1 MESPSNTQRLLLRY
15 LLEQLSPEERE
26 RIDEALITDQEF
38 SDSFAEARNEWL
50 DAYVAGSL
58 PPEWKKPVE
67 QALIDTPEGASSL
80 RVAAA
85 LHSQHTVMRPHV
97 RRKFPSRAVVAFFV
111 PALAACMLLVF
122 WLRSAPSSRP
132 TRQGLPAAGS
142 PPVAAVK
149 HLPPPTPAP
158 PSDADRAPT
167 TGAGRHGML
176 ALVMP
181 AGTLRGSDSVPLLLT
196 AGIERVQV
204 QWPLSPDKMAS
215 KYTLLVAR
223 DGAPATKFPQHE
235 PVRTIG
241 TEKIATFVLP
251 ANVLPDGECTF
262 ALYDDQSADGSPL
275 AQFSMAVSRGSPVHR
290 HGVAE

>member
-67 QALIDTPEGASSL
+67 QALIDTPEGASSV

-85 LHSQHTVMRPHV
+85 LHRQRALIPSKVQP
-97 RRKFPSRAVVAFFV
+97 KFPSRAVLAFFV

-158 PSDADRAPT
+158 RPFSDGRLTENGSSDVQSQPGRALGRRRRHPEGELVLCDET
-167 TGAGRHGML
+167 TGDA
-176 ALVMP
+176 
-181 AGTLRGSDSVPLLLT
+181 
-196 AGIERVQV
+196 
-204 QWPLSPDKMAS
+204 
-215 KYTLLVAR
+215 
-223 DGAPATKFPQHE
+223 GAPAQ
-235 PVRTIG
+235 
-241 TEKIATFVLP
+241 
-251 ANVLPDGECTF
+251 
-262 ALYDDQSADGSPL
+262 
-275 AQFSMAVSRGSPVHR
+275 RGSV
-290 HGVAE
+290 

>member
-15 LLEQLSPEERE
+15 LLDQLPPEERE

-38 SDSFAEARNEWL
+38 SDSFAEARSEWL

-58 PPEWKKPVE
+58 PPEWRRPVE
-67 QALIDTPEGASSL
+67 QALIDTPDGASSL

-85 LHSQHTVMRPHV
+85 LHSQRTHMLPNV
-97 RRKFPSRAVVAFFV
+97 RKFPSRAVLAFFV
-111 PALAACMLLVF
+111 PALAACMVLAF
-122 WLRSAPSSRP
+122 WLRSGPSSAP
-132 TRQGLPAAGS
+132 TRHSLPGAGS

-149 HLPPPTPAP
+149 PLPPPIPVAP
-158 PSDADRAPT
+158 PDLTKAPT
-167 TGAGRHGML
+167 LGAARHGTL

-196 AGIERVQV
+196 AAIGRVQV
-204 QWPLSPDKMAS
+204 QWPLPPDETAAA
-215 KYTLLVAR
+215 YTLLVSR
-223 DGAPATKFPQHE
+223 DGAPATKFPQHG

-251 ANVLPDGECTF
+251 AAVLPAGEYTF
-262 ALYDDQSADGSPL
+262 ALYDNQTADGSPV
-275 AQFSMAVSRGSPVHR
+275 AQFSVAVSS
-290 HGVAE
+290 